1 MSIGSDGSVELTNG
15 PNTDTAVSGPTADPG
30 VSGST
35 AGPDGSTAGPDGP
48 TAGPDGST
56 AGPDGSTAGPDGP
69 SAGPDGSTADPGLS
83 GPTTDPS
90 VPSAGPESTTDPGD
104 ADDEG
109 PPDPDLDFNTTSPTP
124 LDEFEKET
132 SPLELTIPDDVTTFG
147 HDTSLFMFH
156 LSILSR
162 LAYYDEA
169 MFLTQWKKIYSSQC
183 VDPSFL
189 THYDGK
195 PLLSEDRDIF
205 TTPLPDTTFIAPEN
219 KSLDF
224 MKLAKKVNLTLTES
238 AFSDGK
244 GTEGSQNCTLPSI
257 DLSQDLL
264 MVSIGTSNYKTTYVV
279 CDKRHPEFT
288 YVIFRGTASK
298 KSSFAYN
305 RPSSIS
311 PTTVDGDGYLYG
323 IFKILMDQIHEI
335 ISAIKFIRT
344 KLGNTPFRL
353 IVTGHSIGGALASIF
368 SYLYVKSIQHLKD
381 NLTDE
386 PITGKV
392 DITFTEPTDPLT
404 CVVFGTPRVF
414 SKETANKFC
423 QMVEQNKM
431 HYRRVT
437 TANDPVS
444 GLPFKQLGYSHPCSD
459 QPMQNKV
466 YVECDK
472 QITKLN
478 VSRCKRPA
486 SVEFNYNQPVNC
498 RYGKQT
504 KKFKS
509 IGKLLTD
516 HMEYLGIG
524 YSNAINVTDYFSD
537 EIKKQF
543 KSTSMRVGIYVS
555 NVLKFAFVTLD
566 KQRDN
571 KKSMFGFKDTTSEDV
586 RDTYTFMTELEKIAE
601 PFGNDS
607 PLFASKYYYNEHK
620 GEEVRFTK
628 KKGGKRKTRKLKP
641 FFKRRM
647 V

>member
-15 PNTDTAVSGPTADPG
+15 PNTDPAVSGPTADPG
-30 VSGST
+30 ST
-35 AGPDGSTAGPDGP
+35 AGPGPTADPTVPTADPGSTAGPDGP
-48 TAGPDGST
+48 TADPTVPST
-56 AGPDGSTAGPDGP
+56 EP
-69 SAGPDGSTADPGLS
+69 
-83 GPTTDPS
+83 GPT
-90 VPSAGPESTTDPGD
+90 ADPGD

-124 LDEFEKET
+124 LDEFEKDIA
-132 SPLELTIPDDVTTFG
+132 PLELTIPDDLTTFG

-169 MFLTQWKKIYSSQC
+169 MFLTQWKKIYSPQC

-189 THYDGK
+189 THYNGK

-224 MKLAKKVNLTLTES
+224 IKLAKKVNLTLTES

-244 GTEGSQNCTLPSI
+244 GTEGSQNCTLPPI

-288 YVIFRGTASK
+288 YVIFRGTSSK

-323 IFKILMDQIHEI
+323 VFKILMDQIHEI

-353 IVTGHSIGGALASIF
+353 IVTGHSLGGALASIF

-478 VSRCKRPA
+478 VSRCKRSA

-504 KKFKS
+504 KKFKT

-524 YSNAINVTDYFSD
+524 YSNAINVTDSFSN

-543 KSTSMRVGIYVS
+543 KSTSMRIGIYV

-620 GEEVRFTK
+620 GEELRFTK
-628 KKGGKRKTRKLKP
+628 KKGGKRKTRKLKSR
-641 FFKRRM
+641 FKHR
-647 V
+647 VV

>member
-1 MSIGSDGSVELTNG
+1 MSIGSDGSVELTNMNG
-15 PNTDTAVSGPTADPG
+15 PNTDPAVSGPSTGPGPIVDPG
-30 VSGST
+30 ASG
-35 AGPDGSTAGPDGP
+35 PIV
-48 TAGPDGST
+48 
-56 AGPDGSTAGPDGP
+56 
-69 SAGPDGSTADPGLS
+69 DPGAS
-83 GPTTDPS
+83 GPTI
-90 VPSAGPESTTDPGD
+90 DPGASGPIVD
-104 ADDEG
+104 PGASGPIVDPGASGPIIDPGASGPDDDQG
-109 PPDPDLDFNTTSPTP
+109 PPDPDLDFSTTSPTP
-124 LDEFEKET
+124 LDEFEKNT
-132 SPLELTIPDDVTTFG
+132 APLELTIPDDVTTFG

-169 MFLTQWKKIYSSQC
+169 MFLTQWKRIYSPQC

-189 THYDGK
+189 THYNGK

-219 KSLDF
+219 KSIDF
-224 MKLAKKVNLTLTES
+224 MKLARKVNLILTES
-238 AFSDGK
+238 AYSDGK
-244 GTEGSQNCTLPSI
+244 GTEGSQNCTLPPI

-288 YVIFRGTASK
+288 YVIFRGTSSK
-298 KSSFAYN
+298 KASFAYN

-323 IFKILMDQIHEI
+323 VFKILMDQIHEI

-353 IVTGHSIGGALASIF
+353 IVTGHSLGGALSSIF

-386 PITGKV
+386 PITGKM
-392 DITFTEPTDPLT
+392 DITFTEPTDPIT

-437 TANDPVS
+437 TANDPIS

-478 VSRCKRPA
+478 VTRCKRAA
-486 SVEFNYNQPVNC
+486 SIEFNYNQPVNC

-524 YSNAINVTDYFSD
+524 YSNAVNVTDYFSD

-543 KSTSMRVGIYVS
+543 KSTSMRIGIYV

-571 KKSMFGFKDTTSEDV
+571 KKNMLGFKDTTSEDV

-620 GEEVRFTK
+620 GEELRFTK
-628 KKGGKRKTRKLKP
+628 KKGGKRKTRKSKR
-641 FFKRRM
+641 FFKCRI
-647 V
+647 VVQ